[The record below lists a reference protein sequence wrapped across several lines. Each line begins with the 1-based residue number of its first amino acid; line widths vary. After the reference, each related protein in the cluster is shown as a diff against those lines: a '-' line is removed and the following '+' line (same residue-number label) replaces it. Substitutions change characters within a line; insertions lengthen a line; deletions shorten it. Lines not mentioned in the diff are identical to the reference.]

1 MSINPNEFIPK
12 FPQLSPDDVRMHAEH
27 FQRLD
32 ADNDGFLTASEVYN
46 LFKEAQVPISEAECK
61 QTVNEVD
68 SNNDQKIDFGEF
80 LTIFVKEKESGRAT
94 KLSEGLRRHASH
106 IKVAGARGERTFAQ
120 EEVTGYVNYINSLLS
135 SDPDL
140 AHIMPIDPQTDA
152 LFGACHDGIL
162 LCKLCNIARP
172 EAVDERVITK
182 KAKLNAFN
190 LLENCTLA
198 ITSAKSIGMQ
208 VINIG
213 PNDIRDGTPHLILG
227 LTWQL
232 IKESLVK
239 DIHLKSHPELFRL
252 LKEGETLEQLLKLSP
267 EEILLRWLNY
277 HLKNAGSSRVATN
290 FTKDLSDSEIL
301 TIVMNK
307 IAPES
312 CTTKPLSESDLM
324 QRAELMLQE
333 SDKIGCRKF
342 VTPTQI
348 VNGHPRLNLAFVA
361 NLFNTRPGLEA
372 LSEAELAQLDEA
384 LFAAAGTRLERQF
397 CLWMN
402 SYGVDPFVHNLYDG
416 IQDGLVL
423 LQMLDK
429 IEPGCVDWTKVNK
442 TRMNKFK
449 AVQNNDLAVKISKE
463 TLGCSVPGTSGN
475 DIYDGNKKLVVGL
488 LWQIMRYDYLKT
500 FKKLGGGSKI
510 KDDQI
515 VKWANEKTTG
525 AGVTIKNFKDTII
538 SNSVPILKLI
548 SVIKPDTVDWS
559 IVDQSDDEAL
569 KIRNAKYVLSMVRKF
584 GAAVYALPEDIVEV
598 VPEMVMTVYA
608 SLMAL

>member
-1 MSINPNEFIPK
+1 MSLNPNEYIPK
-12 FPQLSPDDVRMHAEH
+12 FPQLTPDDIRMHAEH
-27 FQRLD
+27 FKALD
-32 ADNDGFLTASEVYN
+32 KDNSGQLTSNEVYN
-46 LFKEAQVPISEAECK
+46 LFKEAQIAITESECK
-61 QTVNEVD
+61 SLINEVD
-68 SNNDQKIDFGEF
+68 TDNDGKINFGEF
-80 LTIFVKEKESGRAT
+80 LTLFVKELESGKAT

-106 IKVAGARGERTFAQ
+106 VKVSGARGERTYPQ
-120 EEVTGYVNYINSLLS
+120 EEVTGFVNYINSMLEG
-135 SDPDL
+135 DPDL
-140 AHIMPIDPQTDA
+140 AHIMPIDPSGDA
-152 LFGACHDGIL
+152 FFGACHDGIL

-172 EAVDERVITK
+172 DTVDERVITK

-198 ITSAKSIGMQ
+198 INSARSIGMQ

-213 PNDIRDGTPHLILG
+213 PPDIRDGTCHLILG

-232 IKESLVK
+232 IRESLIK
-239 DIHLKSHPELFRL
+239 DIQLASHPELFRL

-277 HLKNAGSSRVATN
+277 HLNRAGSSRTATN
-290 FTKDLSDSEIL
+290 FMKDLSDSEIL
-301 TIVMNK
+301 TVVMK
-307 IAPES
+307 QIAPEC
-312 CTTKPLSESDLM
+312 CTLNPMNESDLT

-342 VTPTQI
+342 VTPVQI
-348 VNGHPRLNLAFVA
+348 VKGHPKLNLAFVA

-402 SYGVDPFVHNLYDG
+402 SYGVDPFVQNLYDG

-429 IEPGCVDWTKVNK
+429 IEPGCVDWSKVNK

-449 AVQNNDLAVKISKE
+449 AVQNNDLAVQIAHDR
-463 TLGCSVPGTSGN
+463 LGCVVVGTSGN
-475 DIYDGNKKLVVGL
+475 DIYDGNKKLTAGL

-500 FKKLGGGSKI
+500 FKKLGGGAKI

-515 VKWANEKTTG
+515 VAWANGKTSG
-525 AGVTIKNFKDTII
+525 KVSIKNFKDPII
-538 SNSVPILKLI
+538 SNSVPILN
-548 SVIKPDTVDWS
+548 VIDVCKPQTVDWS
-559 IVDQSDDEAL
+559 IVDQSEDEAL
-569 KIRNAKYVLSMVRKF
+569 KLRNAKYVLSMVRKF

-608 SLMAL
+608 SLMALP